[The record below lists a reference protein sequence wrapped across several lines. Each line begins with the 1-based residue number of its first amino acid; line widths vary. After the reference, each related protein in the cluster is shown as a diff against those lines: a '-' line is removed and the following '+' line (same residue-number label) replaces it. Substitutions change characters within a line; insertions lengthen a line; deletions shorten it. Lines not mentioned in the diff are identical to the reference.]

1 MNIIFPPVFNFSN
14 AEPNDDDLLTE
25 LNIQIYENDIC
36 PGFPTSNMDESCIF
50 KNCNIIFKINLFND
64 FIKI

>member
-14 AEPNDDDLLTE
+14 AEPNDDLLTE

-36 PGFPTSNMDESCIF
+36 PGFPTSNMDESCKYF
-50 KNCNIIFKINLFND
+50 EKL
-64 FIKI
+64 

>member
-14 AEPNDDDLLTE
+14 AEPNDDLLTE
-25 LNIQIYENDIC
+25 LNIQIHENDIC

-50 KNCNIIFKINLFND
+50 KNYNFLF
-64 FIKI
+64 